1 MRVLLVEDE
10 QPLATYIAAGLRKHG
25 CAVDVTHDGQQAM
38 DKSELVPYDVVVLDR
53 DLPVLHGDTV
63 CRRLA
68 QRGAARILMLTA
80 SGAVADRVDGL
91 ALGADD
97 YLGKPFA
104 FAELVAR
111 VRALGRRSTPA
122 SPPILRAGGVELDPA
137 RRAGRA
143 GGPVAGPDP
152 QGVRGAGTAARRG
165 RCRGERR
172 DAAGQ
177 GVGRARGPVHQRRPD
192 HHGHAAPQARRP
204 AADRDRDRRR
214 VPHRRMSRLTARGGL
229 TLVYT
234 GLVLVAGLLWLGLT
248 YLLLRNNLRLSYPV
262 PDAGVG
268 TRLRAQAIADLLL
281 QAGLAL
287 LVVTALTGL
296 IGWLLAGRILR
307 PVRAIADAANRL
319 SAENLSER
327 VPVRGPADELTT
339 LAGTI
344 NGMLDRIQHGVADR
358 DRVLD
363 SQRLF
368 VANAA
373 HELRTPLTTMRTA
386 IDVTLDGEP
395 GRAELLAMAADIATA
410 VETSR
415 RTLDGLLLLAR
426 SQAGQ
431 LRRTPLDL
439 ARVGTAAVADA
450 AGRAAA
456 GTVTLRTDLRAA
468 PAGGEPVLL
477 ERLAGNL
484 LENAVRY
491 NHAGGSVEVS
501 SGTAGGRAFLRVVN
515 TGPPITA
522 AEHQRLFEPFVRG
535 AAGGTRGAGL
545 GLSIVRAVV
554 TAHDGEIASSARA
567 GGGLDIT
574 VRLPLAG

>member
-1 MRVLLVEDE
+1 
-10 QPLATYIAAGLRKHG
+10 
-25 CAVDVTHDGQQAM
+25 
-38 DKSELVPYDVVVLDR
+38 
-53 DLPVLHGDTV
+53 
-63 CRRLA
+63 
-68 QRGAARILMLTA
+68 
-80 SGAVADRVDGL
+80 
-91 ALGADD
+91 
-97 YLGKPFA
+97 
-104 FAELVAR
+104 
-111 VRALGRRSTPA
+111 
-122 SPPILRAGGVELDPA
+122 
-137 RRAGRA
+137 
-143 GGPVAGPDP
+143 
-152 QGVRGAGTAARRG
+152 
-165 RCRGERR
+165 
-172 DAAGQ
+172 
-177 GVGRARGPVHQRRPD
+177 
-192 HHGHAAPQARRP
+192 
-204 AADRDRDRRR
+204 
-214 VPHRRMSRLTARGGL
+214 MSRLTARGGL